1 MNEMHTV
8 NQSNSDTKI
17 YFYIALIFT
26 VIGGICLPL
35 CFTPLGIYALIAG
48 GLCELCALALIEKQK
63 KVNPVKQIK
72 IIKTISYCVLA
83 VILLIFIGGIIYVST
98 L

>member
-8 NQSNSDTKI
+8 NQHKSDTKV

-35 CFTPLGIYALIAG
+35 YLTPLGIYALIAG

-63 KVNPVKQIK
+63 KVNHFKGIK
-72 IIKTISYCVLA
+72 IVKLITYCILA